1 MHGLADQVVQRT
13 TMMKWPA
20 MRAALGYERI
30 RMSLQ
35 PETPR
40 VVRICGPTL
49 SAHWLTSMNS
59 NNMAIKSLVF
69 RAARGLLFPH
79 LKTMLPHL

>member
-1 MHGLADQVVQRT
+1 
-13 TMMKWPA
+13 MK
-20 MRAALGYERI
+20 AALGYERI

-59 NNMAIKSLVF
+59 NNVAIKSLVF
-69 RAARGLLFPH
+69 RAARGLLCQFSLEDRIKEH
-79 LKTMLPHL
+79 QELELK